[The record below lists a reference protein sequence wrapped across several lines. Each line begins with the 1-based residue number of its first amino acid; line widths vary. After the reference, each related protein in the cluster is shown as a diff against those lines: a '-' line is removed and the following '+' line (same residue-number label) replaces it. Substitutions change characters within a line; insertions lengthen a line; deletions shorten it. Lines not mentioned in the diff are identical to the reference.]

1 MEPNILFYPEDNCR
15 YLFNSVPLTF
25 IFIENYELSPA
36 HLAGSIFLCKGTAA
50 RERQVPFHRS
60 APLMPYGLD
69 DSFPQFPAGVNW
81 VFHQLLSH
89 LLVLSLCFHSLLV
102 ARKIQIPTRKPI
114 KASK

>member
-1 MEPNILFYPEDNCR
+1 MGPNILFYPEDNYR
-15 YLFNSVPLTF
+15 YLFNSLLLTF

-36 HLAGSIFLCKGTAA
+36 HLVGSIFLCKGI
-50 RERQVPFHRS
+50 
-60 APLMPYGLD
+60 LC
-69 DSFPQFPAGVNW
+69 
-81 VFHQLLSH
+81 H